1 MPKILAI
8 ESSCDDTS
16 AAALSNGNILCN
28 VVSGQSVHDQYGG
41 VVPELASRAHQQNI
55 LPVVKQTLYHANLR
69 KAELDAIAFT
79 QGPGLLGA
87 LLVASSFAKGLSLSL
102 NIPLIGVNH
111 LHAHLLSHFIK
122 SPQPNFPFLV
132 LLISGGHTQLFKVND
147 FLEYEIIGKTIDD
160 AAGEAMD
167 KAAKILGLPYPGGPY
182 IDQHAKNGDPY
193 AFDFP
198 LPKLKGLNFSFSGL
212 KTALL
217 YFIRDRLKANENF
230 IQENMPDIC
239 AAYQNTIV
247 QYLLKQLKRA
257 SEQTGIQ
264 EIGIAGGVAANS
276 KLRDG
281 LSKMANQNNWN
292 VYIPDFQYC
301 TDNAGMIGLAAYHK
315 YQAGLISDLEA
326 VSFTR
331 GAEIMDV

>member
-16 AAALSNGNILCN
+16 AAVLSNSNILSN
-28 VVSGQSVHDQYGG
+28 IVSGQSVHNQYGG

-55 LPVVKQTLYHANLR
+55 LPVVKQALTQANVK
-69 KAELDAIAFT
+69 KAELDAVAFT

-102 NIPLIGVNH
+102 NVPLIGVNH

-122 SPQPNFPFLV
+122 SPQPNFPLLV
-132 LLISGGHTQLFKVND
+132 LLISGGHTQLFKVHD

-160 AAGEAMD
+160 AAGEALD
-167 KAAKILGLPYPGGPY
+167 KAAKILDLPYPGGPY
-182 IDQHAKNGDPY
+182 IDQHAKNGDPQ
-193 AFDFP
+193 AFNFT

-230 IQENMPDIC
+230 IQENMADIC

-281 LSKMANQNNWN
+281 LYKMANQYNWN

-301 TDNAGMIGLAAYHK
+301 TDNAGMIGLTAYHK
-315 YQAGLISDLEA
+315 YQAGMISDLEA
-326 VSFTR
+326 ASFPR